1 MTHTIGFA
9 SFKGG
14 TGKTTLA
21 YAMAERAH
29 SSGQRTLLLDFDSQ
43 ETANGVA
50 YLRDVPGWEVRRCQV
65 SVAGAEEL
73 TSIAGSGEYDLVV
86 CDLPGSEGATL
97 QRVLASMDLVMCPV
111 GMGAPDMLVASNFA
125 WIARRMALPV
135 VFVGNNLAPG
145 RRRRE
150 ELIQDLQ
157 AMDLPVCPILVQSR
171 VAHLDAMSRGQSA
184 AEWAPQSTAAREL
197 QDLWQWVAAE
207 LGMTT
212 AAGTEQEGGPY
223 DFVKTIPLSV
233 P

>member
-111 GMGAPDMLVASNFA
+111 GMGAPDNAGRQQFRLDRTPHGAA
-125 WIARRMALPV
+125 GGLCGQQPGARPKEKRGADPGSAGNGPARM
-135 VFVGNNLAPG
+135 
-145 RRRRE
+145 
-150 ELIQDLQ
+150 
-157 AMDLPVCPILVQSR
+157 PILVQSR

-197 QDLWQWVAAE
+197 QDLWQWV
-207 LGMTT
+207 
-212 AAGTEQEGGPY
+212 GG
-223 DFVKTIPLSV
+223 
-233 P
+233 